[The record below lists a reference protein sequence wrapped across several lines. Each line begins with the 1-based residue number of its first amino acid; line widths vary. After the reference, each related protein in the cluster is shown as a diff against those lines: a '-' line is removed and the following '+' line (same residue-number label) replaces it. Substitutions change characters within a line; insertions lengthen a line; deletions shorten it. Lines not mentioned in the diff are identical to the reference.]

1 MTTKTEY
8 YTKRGVCYKRGLERI
23 NYGQTGIVFTDAS
36 SGKGR
41 CWFIPDG
48 WGLTAMNLKEVHIYT
63 EDVGYNGGTE
73 AE

>member
-23 NYGQTGIVFTDAS
+23 NYGQTGLVKTDAS
-36 SGKGR
+36 SGKDR
-41 CWFIPDG
+41 CWFMPDG
-48 WGLTAMNLKEVHIYT
+48 GEGYAMNLNEVHIYT